1 MCSAKGSV
9 QTVLRSLQS
18 GAIDFVVKPFH
29 AECLISSIDRSSNEK
44 RKYNNATVS
53 ALLHNKEFDD
63 ACAKKPVS
71 QSAINRLL
79 DICTREFEDNY
90 LDIVDICSETNEVN
104 LENFVQSKVIKS
116 Q

>member
-29 AECLISSIDRSSNEK
+29 AEFLIDAIDRSSNEK
-44 RKYNNATVS
+44 RNFNSLTVS
-53 ALLHNKEFDD
+53 ALLDSNEFND
-63 ACAKKPVS
+63 ACPKNPVS

-104 LENFVQSKVIKS
+104 LENFVQSK
-116 Q
+116 